1 MNSNIIET
9 LLRRNLREVFNEQN
23 GERRRA
29 ALKELYAEDAI
40 FADHFGRNIGHAA
53 IDAAV
58 AKLHEQLPGF
68 VLKEHGEPQALEDAG
83 RIRWQFGPASEPEK
97 ILGVDFITAK
107 DGKIGAIYVFLDTT
121 ITDQGQAP
129 RRRDAAGSVT

>member
-1 MNSNIIET
+1 MELQKEGIIET

-29 ALKELYAEDAI
+29 ALKELYAEDAL
-40 FADHFGRNIGHAA
+40 FSDHFGRSIGHAA

-58 AKLHEQLPGF
+58 AKLYERLPGF
-68 VLKEHGEPQALEDAG
+68 VFKEHGEPQVLEDAG

-97 ILGVDFITAK
+97 ILGMDFVIVK
-107 DGKIGAIYVFLDTT
+107 DGKIAAIYVFLDSE
-121 ITDQGQAP
+121 P
-129 RRRDAAGSVT
+129 VVE